1 MYKRIISLILTLI
14 MLITIVPSTIV
25 AASEVRT
32 MEGVE
37 ASGKQSE
44 CNRPEVDK
52 SEENII
58 YMVNP
63 LYEDV
68 ISIDDLKK
76 KLDSSNDVQL
86 FAASTGQYF
95 SDYDS
100 AVSYLRKQMVSRE
113 TEITLNFP
121 ASWFDSH
128 KDELYWDLLYDAMKC
143 DESST
148 GQDGDA
154 LIYGFAG
161 CRLSYSNAGYIQYT
175 MSYHSDAEQEAKLTA
190 AVAEAMTTLQ
200 LNGLSEAK
208 KIIKIHDY
216 ICNHVDYAY
225 NSKEEQIYTAY
236 GALCTGK
243 AVCQGYAVLFYRLCK
258 EAGLSVRIISGTGN
272 GGAHAWNIVRI
283 GSKYYNVDCT
293 WDGQGAATY
302 NNFLLKSEADFS
314 NHTRKSWKVV
324 GNHYLYYTS
333 AEFNAQYPM
342 TEKSWDESDNSNDS
356 VETTYAHSEETSSG
370 AVTLKA
376 EWNDPVLGQ
385 PTTFH
390 VSATGGSGKYQFRMD
405 APSYSSPNQ
414 WAFESVAD
422 PSRGEWMN
430 YTSECASNDY
440 TFTMTAT
447 GTYNFRF
454 YVMDKPAGVYYLRLN
469 FNIGVSDSKY
479 PSVDSIVQSA
489 VAECN
494 SKTDGS
500 EYAKALWL
508 HDWLLDQ
515 LEYDNTLKW
524 SSAESALTRKL
535 GTCQS
540 YESAYAKL
548 LTAAG
553 IENSETRDTY
563 DGHTWNAM
571 KLDGQWYQTDCTWDD
586 SSDNWYS
593 FDQRHLYFG
602 LTDELMAIAHPGHSK
617 IYTTDTYKTRSTSLA
632 DNYFVRSGDAEKW
645 AKAYADRIQKNL
657 DAGKTEFE
665 ITADNASYPPSIS
678 GIQNGITA
686 YALNQL
692 TWTTDKAAVTLN
704 ATGSAQSFTFAAEY
718 TSVSPAV
725 SLYGRSI
732 TLKDNIDVNYY
743 LEISD
748 SVLESDA
755 YLEFKIGDQTYKLN
769 VCDAAE
775 VNENG
780 KTLYKF
786 SCPVNAAQMS
796 DTIETRIVIDNKTEE
811 EYSYSVKE
819 YATELL
825 SKSNEYPAE
834 TIKLVKALL
843 NYGTAAQNF
852 FKYNTDKPAN
862 AGLSDTDKAVA
873 NADFAAYKAVIKTD
887 SANSQSNG
895 LTYYGSSLICKSEMT
910 VRHYFMLNEGCD
922 INNYKFSYVNADGYE
937 VSLTPKKASDG
948 GVYCVDISGIMACG
962 LYKNYVCRVTG
973 MDSSQI
979 IELNYGP
986 LSYAYS
992 VANDKDSS
1000 IELKN
1005 LMNALY
1011 MYSEM
1016 ARKVNDI

>member
-1 MYKRIISLILTLI
+1 MNKRLISLVLTFI
-14 MLITIVPSTIV
+14 MLITMVPSTIV
-25 AASEVRT
+25 EASEVTT
-32 MEGVE
+32 MEIVK
-37 ASGKQSE
+37 ASSNQSE
-44 CNRPEVDK
+44 VTKP
-52 SEENII
+52 EENTI
-58 YMVNP
+58 YAVNP

-76 KLDSSNDVQL
+76 KLDSSNDEQL

-293 WDGQGAATY
+293 WDGQNEATY
-302 NNFLLKSEADFS
+302 NDFLLKSEADFS
-314 NHTRKSWKVV
+314 DHTRESWKVA
-324 GNHYLYYTS
+324 GSHYLYYTS

-342 TEKSWDESDNSNDS
+342 TEKSWDESDDSNDS
-356 VETTYAHSEETSSG
+356 VETTYAHSEEAASG

-390 VSATGGSGKYQFRMD
+390 VSATGGSGNYKFRMD

-447 GTYNFRF
+447 GTYNFKF
-454 YVMDKPAGVYYLRLN
+454 YVMDTPANVSYLRVS
-469 FNIGVSDSKY
+469 FNISVSDNNY

-494 SKTDGS
+494 RQTDS
-500 EYAKALWL
+500 SQYEKALWL

-524 SSAESALTRKL
+524 SSAESALTREL

-632 DNYFVRSGDAEKW
+632 DNYFVRAGDAEKW

-657 DAGKTEFE
+657 DAGKTEFK
-665 ITADNASYPPSIS
+665 IAADNSSYPPSIS

-686 YALNQL
+686 YAINQM

-704 ATGSAQSFTFAAEY
+704 ATGSAKSFTFTAEY
-718 TSVSPAV
+718 ASESPAV

-743 LEISD
+743 MEMSD
-748 SVLESDA
+748 SVFEHDA
-755 YLEFKIGDQTYKLN
+755 YLEFKIAGQTYKIN
-769 VCDAAE
+769 ASDAAE

-796 DTIETRIVIDNKTEE
+796 DTIKTRIVIDNKTEE

-819 YATELL
+819 YASELL

-834 TIKLVKALL
+834 TVKLVKALL
-843 NYGTAAQNF
+843 NYGAAAQTF
-852 FKYNTDKPAN
+852 FKYNTDNPAN
-862 AGLSDTDKAVA
+862 GILSDADKAVDA
-873 NADFAAYKAVIKTD
+873 ADFDAYKAVIKAG
-887 SANSQSNG
+887 SANGQNNG
-895 LTYYGSSLICKSEMT
+895 LSYYGSSLICKSEMT
-910 VRHYFMLNEGCD
+910 VRHYFILDNSSD
-922 INNYKFSYVNADGYE
+922 INNYKFSYIDTDGYE

-948 GVYCVDISGIMACG
+948 GIYCVDISGIMARN
-962 LYKNYVCRVTG
+962 LNSNYACKVTG
-973 MDSSQI
+973 KNKTCI
-979 IELNYGP
+979 FELDYGP
-986 LSYAYS
+986 FSYS
-992 VANDKDSS
+992 QKVIDSGNS
-1000 IELKN
+1000 SEELKN
-1005 LMNALY
+1005 LVNALY
-1011 MYSEM
+1011 WYWYYGY
-1016 ARKVNDI
+1016 RN

>member
-1 MYKRIISLILTLI
+1 MIKRKLATFMLTLI
-14 MLITIVPSTIV
+14 LVMTGVSTIRV
-25 AASEVRT
+25 IGYAQEESSGSST
-32 MEGVE
+32 NPQEGV
-37 ASGKQSE
+37 
-44 CNRPEVDK
+44 
-52 SEENII
+52 
-58 YMVNP
+58 
-63 LYEDV
+63 
-68 ISIDDLKK
+68 
-76 KLDSSNDVQL
+76 
-86 FAASTGQYF
+86 
-95 SDYDS
+95 
-100 AVSYLRKQMVSRE
+100 
-113 TEITLNFP
+113 TE
-121 ASWFDSH
+121 
-128 KDELYWDLLYDAMKC
+128 Y
-143 DESST
+143 
-148 GQDGDA
+148 
-154 LIYGFAG
+154 
-161 CRLSYSNAGYIQYT
+161 
-175 MSYHSDAEQEAKLTA
+175 
-190 AVAEAMTTLQ
+190 
-200 LNGLSEAK
+200 
-208 KIIKIHDY
+208 
-216 ICNHVDYAY
+216 
-225 NSKEEQIYTAY
+225 
-236 GALCTGK
+236 
-243 AVCQGYAVLFYRLCK
+243 
-258 EAGLSVRIISGTGN
+258 
-272 GGAHAWNIVRI
+272 
-283 GSKYYNVDCT
+283 KY
-293 WDGQGAATY
+293 
-302 NNFLLKSEADFS
+302 
-314 NHTRKSWKVV
+314 
-324 GNHYLYYTS
+324 S
-333 AEFNAQYPM
+333 AE
-342 TEKSWDESDNSNDS
+342 SDSQKG
-356 VETTYAHSEETSSG
+356 VA
-370 AVTLKA
+370 LKV
-376 EWNDPVLGQ
+376 EWNEPKLGED
-385 PTTFH
+385 TTFH
-390 VSATGGSGKYQFRMD
+390 VSADGGSGRYLFRMD
-405 APSYSSPNQ
+405 APSYSNPGEYS
-414 WAFESVAD
+414 FESVAD
-422 PSRGEWMN
+422 PSRGAWIQ
-430 YTSECASNDY
+430 YTDECESHDFE
-440 TFTMTAT
+440 FTMTAS
-447 GTYNFRF
+447 GVYNFRF
-454 YVMDKPAGVYYLRLN
+454 YVMDKTSGVYYMRVST
-469 FNIGVSDSKY
+469 NIQVSDKAY
-479 PSVDSIVQSA
+479 PSVGDIVNA
-489 VAECN
+489 VVKKC
-494 SKTDGS
+494 SKETDGS
-500 EYAKALWL
+500 DYEKALWL
-508 HDWLLDQ
+508 HDWLLQQ
-515 LEYDNTLKW
+515 LDYDHSLKW

-535 GTCQS
+535 GTCQA
-540 YESAYAKL
+540 YESAYSKL

-553 IENSETRDTY
+553 ITNAETRDTY

-571 KLDGQWYQTDCTWDD
+571 KLDGHWYQTDCTWDD

-617 IYTTDTYKTRSTSLA
+617 IYTTDTYATRSTSLA
-632 DNYFVRSGDAEKW
+632 DNYFVRTGDAAKW
-645 AKAYADRIQKNL
+645 AKAYSDRIQKNL

>member
-1 MYKRIISLILTLI
+1 MNKRLISLVLTFI
-14 MLITIVPSTIV
+14 MLITMVPSTIV
-25 AASEVRT
+25 EASEVTT
-32 MEGVE
+32 MESVK
-37 ASGKQSE
+37 ASSNQSE
-44 CNRPEVDK
+44 VTKP
-52 SEENII
+52 EENTI
-58 YMVNP
+58 YAVNP

-76 KLDSSNDVQL
+76 KLDSSNDEQL
-86 FAASTGQYF
+86 FGSSTGQYF

-100 AVSYLRKQMVSRE
+100 AVLYLRKQMVSRE
-113 TEITLNFP
+113 TEINLNFP
-121 ASWFDSH
+121 ESWFTSH
-128 KDELYWDLLYDAMKC
+128 KDGLYWDLLYDAMKC
-143 DESST
+143 DDSST
-148 GQDGDA
+148 GQEGDA
-154 LIYGFAG
+154 LLYGYAG
-161 CRLSYSNAGYIQYT
+161 CNVSYSTAGYIKYT
-175 MSYHSDAEQEAKLTA
+175 MAYHSNAEQEAKLTE
-190 AVAEAMTTLQ
+190 AVAVAMAKLQ
-200 LNGLSEAK
+200 LNGFSEAK
-208 KIIKIHDY
+208 KITKIHDY
-216 ICNHVDYAY
+216 ICNHVDYEY

-272 GGAHAWNIVRI
+272 GGPHAWNIVRI

-293 WDGQGAATY
+293 WDGQDAATY
-302 NNFLLKSEADFS
+302 NEFLLKSEADFRD
-314 NHTRKSWKVV
+314 HTRESWPVA
-324 GNHYLYYTS
+324 GSHCLDYTS

-342 TEKSWDESDNSNDS
+342 TEKSWDES
-356 VETTYAHSEETSSG
+356 TTYAHSEETTSG

-385 PTTFH
+385 PTIFH
-390 VSATGGSGKYQFRMD
+390 VSATGGSGNYKFRMD

-454 YVMDKPAGVYYLRLN
+454 YVMDKTAGVNYLRVS
-469 FNIGVSDSKY
+469 FNISVSDDKY
-479 PSVDSIVQSA
+479 PSVDSIVKSA

-515 LEYDNTLKW
+515 LEYDKTLKW
-524 SSAESALTRKL
+524 SSAESALTREL

-593 FDQRHLYFG
+593 FDQRRLYFG

-617 IYTTDTYKTRSTSLA
+617 IYTTDDYKTRSTSLA
-632 DNYFVRSGDAEKW
+632 DNYFVRTGDAAKW
-645 AKAYADRIQKNL
+645 AKAYSDRIQKNL

-665 ITADNASYPPSIS
+665 IAADNASYPPSIS
-678 GIQNGITA
+678 GIQNGIIA
-686 YALNQL
+686 YAINQM

-704 ATGSAQSFTFAAEY
+704 ATGSANSFTFTAEY
-718 TSVSPAV
+718 VSESPAV

-743 LEISD
+743 MEMSD
-748 SVLESDA
+748 SVFEHDA
-755 YLEFKIGDQTYKLN
+755 YLEFKIGGQTYKLN
-769 VCDAAE
+769 ASDAAE

-811 EYSYSVKE
+811 EYLYSVKE

-873 NADFAAYKAVIKTD
+873 AADFEEYKAVIKTD
-887 SANSQSNG
+887 SANGQSNG

-910 VRHYFMLNEGCD
+910 VRHYFMVNEGCD
-922 INNYKFSYVNADGYE
+922 INNYKFSYVNADGNE

-948 GVYCVDISGIMACG
+948 VYCVDINGIMARN
-962 LYKNYVCRVTG
+962 LNSNYACKVTG
-973 MDSSQI
+973 KNKACI
-979 IELNYGP
+979 FELDYGP
-986 LSYAYS
+986 FSYS
-992 VANDKDSS
+992 QKVINSGNSSDK
-1000 IELKN
+1000 LKN
-1005 LMNALY
+1005 LVNALY
-1011 MYSEM
+1011 WYWYYGY
-1016 ARKVNDI
+1016 RN

>member
-1 MYKRIISLILTLI
+1 MNKRLISLVLTFI
-14 MLITIVPSTIV
+14 MLITMVPSTIV
-25 AASEVRT
+25 EASEVTT
-32 MEGVE
+32 MESVK
-37 ASGKQSE
+37 ASSNRSESNQSE
-44 CNRPEVDK
+44 VTKP
-52 SEENII
+52 EENTI
-58 YMVNP
+58 YAVNP

-68 ISIDDLKK
+68 ISIDDLKR
-76 KLDSSNDVQL
+76 KLDSESSDKEYADGEQL
-86 FAASTGQYF
+86 FGSSTGQYF

-121 ASWFDSH
+121 ASWFTSH
-128 KDELYWDLLYDAMKC
+128 KDGLYWDLLYDAMKC
-143 DESST
+143 DDSST
-148 GQDGDA
+148 GQEGDA
-154 LIYGFAG
+154 LIYGFGG

-190 AVAEAMTTLQ
+190 AVAEAMAKLQ

-208 KIIKIHDY
+208 KITKIHDY

-225 NSKEEQIYTAY
+225 NSTEEQIYTAY

-272 GGAHAWNIVRI
+272 GGPHAWNIVRI

-293 WDGQGAATY
+293 WDGQDAATY
-302 NNFLLKSEADFS
+302 NEFLLKSEADFRD
-314 NHTRKSWKVV
+314 HTRESWKVA
-324 GNHYLYYTS
+324 GSHYLDYTS

-342 TEKSWDESDNSNDS
+342 TEKSWDES
-356 VETTYAHSEETSSG
+356 TTYAHSKEEALG

-376 EWNDPVLGQ
+376 GWNDPVLGQ
-385 PTTFH
+385 PTIFH
-390 VSATGGSGKYQFRMD
+390 VSATGGSGNYKFRMD

-454 YVMDKPAGVYYLRLN
+454 YVMDKTAGVNYLRVS
-469 FNIGVSDSKY
+469 FNISVSDDKY
-479 PSVDSIVQSA
+479 PSVDSIVKSA

-515 LEYDNTLKW
+515 LEYDKTLKW
-524 SSAESALTRKL
+524 SSAESALTREL

-593 FDQRHLYFG
+593 FDQRRLYFG

-617 IYTTDTYKTRSTSLA
+617 IYTTDDYKTRSTSLA
-632 DNYFVRSGDAEKW
+632 DNYFVRTGDAAKW
-645 AKAYADRIQKNL
+645 AKAYSDRIQKNL

-678 GIQNGITA
+678 GIQNGIIA
-686 YALNQL
+686 YAINQM

-704 ATGSAQSFTFAAEY
+704 ATGSANSFKFTAEY
-718 TSVSPAV
+718 ASKSPEV

-743 LEISD
+743 MEMSD
-748 SVLESDA
+748 SVFEHDA
-755 YLEFKIGDQTYKLN
+755 YLEFKIGGQTYKLN
-769 VCDAAE
+769 ASDAAE

-796 DTIETRIVIDNKTEE
+796 DTIETRIVIDNNTKEE
-811 EYSYSVKE
+811 FSYSVKE

-873 NADFAAYKAVIKTD
+873 AADFEEYKAVIKTD
-887 SANSQSNG
+887 SANGQSNG

-910 VRHYFMLNEGCD
+910 VRHYFMVNEGCD
-922 INNYKFSYVNADGYE
+922 INNYKFSYVNADGNE

-948 GVYCVDISGIMACG
+948 VYCVDINGIMARN
-962 LYKNYVCRVTG
+962 LNSNYACKVTG
-973 MDSSQI
+973 KNKACI
-979 IELNYGP
+979 FELDYGP
-986 LSYAYS
+986 FSYS
-992 VANDKDSS
+992 QKVINSGNSSDK
-1000 IELKN
+1000 LKN
-1005 LMNALY
+1005 LVNALY
-1011 MYSEM
+1011 WYWYYGY
-1016 ARKVNDI
+1016 RN